1 MGKRKNVFLPKWAM
15 WFGLIF
21 LALMWLWVSYM
32 VHLSPDA
39 GSDLGVGGWLLM
51 TAVMVAIAVIMSLMG
66 SQKLPVYVIE
76 EEDDD
81 AAEG

>member
-15 WFGLIF
+15 WFGLIL

-39 GSDLGVGGWLLM
+39 GSELGVGGWLLM
-51 TAVMVAIAVIMSLMG
+51 TAVMVAVAVVMSLMG
-66 SQKLPVYVIE
+66 SQRLPVYVIE

-81 AAEG
+81 AAED